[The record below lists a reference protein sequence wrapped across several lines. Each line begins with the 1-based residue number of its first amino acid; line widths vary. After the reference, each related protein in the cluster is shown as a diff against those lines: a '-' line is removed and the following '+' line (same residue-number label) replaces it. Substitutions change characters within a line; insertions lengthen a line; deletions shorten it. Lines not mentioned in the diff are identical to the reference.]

1 MMYVLEDQS
10 SNTYEEFDDRYIDSH
25 LHGTNNRYFAH
36 MCSCQFTTH
45 PLEIAELDRKFDRML
60 THSGITELSVSITY
74 DVVFDDQRDY
84 LFNEYMDLE
93 STEFAYSHSD
103 IIDLQITSF
112 VRNGETYE
120 YDYTE
125 LLSSILDYLE
135 ETCHS
140 SSIVYSVFKQRFKPD
155 PTLRVKYTIEDLYT
169 TGEH

>member
-1 MMYVLEDQS
+1 MYIFEDKA
-10 SNTYEEFDDRYIDSH
+10 SNTYETFSDDYVESH
-25 LHGTNNRYFAH
+25 LRGMNNRYFAH
-36 MCSCQFTTH
+36 MCHCQFTTH

-60 THSGITELSVSITY
+60 THSGITELTVSITY

-93 STEFAYSHSD
+93 LTEFAYSHSD

-125 LLSSILDYLE
+125 LLSSIRDYLE
-135 ETCHS
+135 DTCHS
-140 SSIVYSVFKQRFKPD
+140 SSIVYSLFKQRFKPA
-155 PTLRVKYTIEDLYT
+155 PTLQVKYTIEDLYT

>member
-1 MMYVLEDQS
+1 MYIFEDKA
-10 SNTYEEFDDRYIDSH
+10 SNTYETFSDDYVESH
-25 LHGTNNRYFAH
+25 LHGMNNRYFAH
-36 MCSCQFTTH
+36 MCHCQFTTH

-60 THSGITELSVSITY
+60 THSGITELTVSITY

-93 STEFAYSHSD
+93 LTEFAYSHSD

-125 LLSSILDYLE
+125 LLSSIRDYLE
-135 ETCHS
+135 DTCHS
-140 SSIVYSVFKQRFKPD
+140 SSIVYSLFKQRFKPA
-155 PTLRVKYTIEDLYT
+155 PTLQVKYTIEDLYT

>member
-1 MMYVLEDQS
+1 MYILEDQA
-10 SNTYEEFDDRYIDSH
+10 SNTYEKFSDEYVDTH
-25 LHGTNNRYFAH
+25 LRGMNNRYFAH
-36 MCSCQFTTH
+36 MCQCQFTTH
-45 PLEIAELDRKFDRML
+45 SSEIEELNKKFDNAL
-60 THSGITELSVSITY
+60 SESGITEISVSITY
-74 DVVFDDQRDY
+74 DVVFDDQRPY

-125 LLSSILDYLE
+125 LLSSIRDYLE
-135 ETCHS
+135 DTCHS
-140 SSIVYSVFKQRFKPD
+140 SSIVYSIFKQRFRPA